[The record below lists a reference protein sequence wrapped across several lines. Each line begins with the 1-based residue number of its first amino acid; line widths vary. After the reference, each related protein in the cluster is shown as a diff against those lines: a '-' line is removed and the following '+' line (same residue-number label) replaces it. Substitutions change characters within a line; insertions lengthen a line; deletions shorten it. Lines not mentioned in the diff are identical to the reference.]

1 MLSFTWNSSFESLP
15 TNALA
20 RSSIDD
26 EIRRTKRGVSE
37 RMSLEHEWGPTSE
50 KNDGSHRSGETQ
62 VALNGTQTERD
73 ALLDMRTGALFVRTD
88 GDAPNLDYYNGTLWE
103 PTPSGMSHAS
113 LNDRNIGDPHPQYM
127 RPNGIYEVPLNAYS
141 FDLLV
146 NNKASSNVLLWD
158 HVNKTTNPHGVITNP
173 DVLGPG
179 SVNYSML
186 DITIVSGGLVFY
198 TADTGDYNYSGDI
211 TILELPSFSS
221 YSFHGDITLTDAPHF
236 LRSLW
241 IDDPDTDWQ
250 ILLSPNT
257 GSSWGIGFDFI
268 NLDQYPHW
276 DLQASYSFYRVNI

>member
-127 RPNGIYEVPLNAYS
+127 RPNGIYEVPLNAYA

-179 SVNYSML
+179 IVKYSML
-186 DITIVSGGLVFY
+186 DITIVSGAFNYIEMSGFASLHKNVILV
-198 TADTGDYNYSGDI
+198 
-211 TILELPSFSS
+211 
-221 YSFHGDITLTDAPHF
+221 DAPHF
-236 LRSLW
+236 VRSLKV
-241 IDDPDTDWQ
+241 DYSENGGVNVF
-250 ILLSPNT
+250 LASNT
-257 GSSWGIGFDFI
+257 SSSWGVGLRIRNPSPDYNRYI
-268 NLDQYPHW
+268 DI
-276 DLQASYSFYRVNI
+276 SYSFYRVNI

>member
-1 MLSFTWNSSFESLP
+1 
-15 TNALA
+15 
-20 RSSIDD
+20 
-26 EIRRTKRGVSE
+26 
-37 RMSLEHEWGPTSE
+37 MSLEHEWGPTSE

-103 PTPSGMSHAS
+103 PAPSGLSHAG

-127 RPNGIYEVPLNAYS
+127 RPNGIYEVPLNANA

-179 SVNYSML
+179 IVKYNML
-186 DITIVSGGLVFY
+186 DITIVSGDMDFFI
-198 TADTGDYNYSGDI
+198 YSQ
-211 TILELPSFSS
+211 SRV
-221 YSFHGDITLTDAPHF
+221 HKNITLTDAPHF
-236 LRSLW
+236 LRSLNISGQVISNVW
-241 IDDPDTDWQ
+241 V
-250 ILLSPNT
+250 LLSPNT
-257 GSSWGIGFDFI
+257 GSSWGIGFSAQNSEYSGFHMYL
-268 NLDQYPHW
+268 N
-276 DLQASYSFYRVNI
+276 YSFYRINI

>member
-15 TNALA
+15 TSALA

-103 PTPSGMSHAS
+103 PTPSGLSHAG

-127 RPNGIYEVPLNAYS
+127 RPNGIYEVPLNANA

-179 SVNYSML
+179 IVKYSML
-186 DITIVSGGLVFY
+186 DITIVSGSFRF
-198 TADTGDYNYSGDI
+198 DYMQSGHSI
-211 TILELPSFSS
+211 MSQQMS
-221 YSFHGDITLTDAPHF
+221 ITLVDAPHF
-236 LRSLW
+236 VRSIKVDGSQHNQAKVFLG
-241 IDDPDTDWQ
+241 
-250 ILLSPNT
+250 PNIR
-257 GSSWGIGFDFI
+257 SSWGIGLRI
-268 NLDQYPHW
+268 QNLATEY
-276 DLQASYSFYRVNI
+276 DLYVDISYSFYRVNI

>member
-103 PTPSGMSHAS
+103 PAPSGLSHAG

-127 RPNGIYEVPLNAYS
+127 RPNGIYEVPLNANA

-173 DVLGPG
+173 DVLGPDI
-179 SVNYSML
+179 VKYSML
-186 DITIVSGGLVFY
+186 DITIVSGNMYFLIY
-198 TADTGDYNYSGDI
+198 PQSEAHKN
-211 TILELPSFSS
+211 
-221 YSFHGDITLTDAPHF
+221 ITLTDAPHF
-236 LRSLW
+236 LRSLKV
-241 IDDPDTDWQ
+241 DYSENGMVSVF
-250 ILLSPNT
+250 LVPNT
-257 GSSWGIGFDFI
+257 SSSWGVELWIRNGSTNSDHDI
-268 NLDQYPHW
+268 DI
-276 DLQASYSFYRVNI
+276 SYSFYRVNI

>member
-15 TNALA
+15 TSALA

-103 PTPSGMSHAS
+103 PAPSGLSHAG

-127 RPNGIYEVPLNAYS
+127 RPNGIYEVPLNANA

-179 SVNYSML
+179 IVKYSML
-186 DITIVSGGLVFY
+186 DITIISDSMTLNLFSFQS
-198 TADTGDYNYSGDI
+198 ANYSF
-211 TILELPSFSS
+211 P
-221 YSFHGDITLTDAPHF
+221 LTDAPYF

-241 IDDPDTDWQ
+241 VWDPLPEWKVS
-250 ILLSPNT
+250 LAPNK
-257 GSSWGIGFDFI
+257 GFSWGVGFRVYTDS
-268 NLDQYPHW
+268 QYPSTEYV
-276 DLQASYSFYRVNI
+276 DIGYSFYRVNI